1 MHTKFL
7 NNLKITFYC
16 WQHIPSQNQNVKAP
30 LTLFS
35 AAVANQPS
43 ASRAWLSKSIY
54 NLFLTF
60 SDKSNEIFSM
70 WQLCTESNIWTCV
83 CMVNP
88 SLLCPCPHSPF
99 HWPQRERE
107 RGIKKKKKIKAEGG
121 SKWFYKMKK
130 KKKKRERDHTR
141 EMKTLKSV
149 FNKTY
154 FNTKSL
160 PK

>member
-99 HWPQRERE
+99 HWPQRERLISTQSHYQSNSWFSVRWGPTSNVQKE
-107 RGIKKKKKIKAEGG
+107 YHRVGVQMPAEESLTEFIHKKKKKSFI
-121 SKWFYKMKK
+121 
-130 KKKKRERDHTR
+130 
-141 EMKTLKSV
+141 
-149 FNKTY
+149 
-154 FNTKSL
+154 
-160 PK
+160 